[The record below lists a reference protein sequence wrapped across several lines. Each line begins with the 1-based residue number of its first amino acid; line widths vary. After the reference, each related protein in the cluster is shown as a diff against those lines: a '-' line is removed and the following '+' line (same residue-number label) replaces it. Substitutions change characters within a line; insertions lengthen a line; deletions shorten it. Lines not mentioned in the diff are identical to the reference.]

1 MMSTKSINFMTL
13 PPPPS
18 AKPTTDLLFK
28 NAQQMHLI
36 QNKCTSLFKF
46 SMESKKKLSI
56 KKKQWV
62 SKTLLS

>member
-1 MMSTKSINFMTL
+1 MTL

-28 NAQQMHLI
+28 NAQQM
-36 QNKCTSLFKF
+36 QNKCTS
-46 SMESKKKLSI
+46 SKTNAPHSSNFPWKVKKNLSI

>member
-28 NAQQMHLI
+28 NAQQM
-36 QNKCTSLFKF
+36 QNKCTS
-46 SMESKKKLSI
+46 
-56 KKKQWV
+56 
-62 SKTLLS
+62 SKTNAPHSSNFPWKVKKI